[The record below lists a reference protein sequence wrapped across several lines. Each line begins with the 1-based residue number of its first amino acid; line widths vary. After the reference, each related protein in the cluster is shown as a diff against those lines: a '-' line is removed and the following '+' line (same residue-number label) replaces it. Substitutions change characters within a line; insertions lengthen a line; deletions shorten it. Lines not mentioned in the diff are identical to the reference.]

1 MLSTKVIGLI
11 ALVVASAATSLESV
25 IAQFKDTPV
34 SYPFRYVLGSHD
46 GEVRYESGP
55 QFANV
60 YELVRFELGGYY
72 ELVNGDTVV
81 LTDGH
86 QPLVLTEKAAV
97 DQWGDKDQWP
107 ERIAASNAAV
117 VVDEDDEVDV
127 GIPDEF
133 VDDFL
138 QSFLEA
144 IGEGEN

>member
-1 MLSTKVIGLI
+1 MLLTKVIGLI
-11 ALVVASAATSLESV
+11 ALVVALAATSLELV

-34 SYPFRYVLGSHD
+34 SYPFRYVS
-46 GEVRYESGP
+46 YELGP

-107 ERIAASNAAV
+107 ERIAALNAAV

-127 GIPDEF
+127 GIPDKF

-138 QSFLEA
+138 QLFLEA